1 MKKLTKLQKKW
12 VLDYSGDDDH
22 ANYLISLLVKLKV
35 LKQREALLI
44 REKIMFK
51 VREWADH
58 EFRRKM
64 KHNSYEEEK
73 QNFPKAPRSIKP
85 TRARSR
91 Y

>member
-1 MKKLTKLQKKW
+1 MKKLNKLQKLW
-12 VLDYSGDDDH
+12 IADYSGDDDH
-22 ANYLISLLVKLKV
+22 ADYLISFLVKLKV
-35 LKQREALLI
+35 LRFRES
-44 REKIMFK
+44 KIIKEQIMMK
-51 VREWADH
+51 VREWVDY
-58 EFRRKM
+58 EWRRKM